1 MTGLG
6 MIKVSGAQKIWGTEN
21 RHASEKGVEKAQRH
35 IVILGDRGVFENTQY
50 HDGHVYGI
58 KLER

>member
-1 MTGLG
+1 MV
-6 MIKVSGAQKIWGTEN
+6 KVSGAQKIWGTAH

-35 IVILGDRGVFENTQY
+35 IVILGDRGVSENTQY